1 MKNFE
6 YLSPKSMSEALDYL
20 EMHEDKAKIIAGG
33 VDLISLMKEWIEEPE
48 IMVNVKGIK
57 ELKLVREDENFLRI
71 GPLVTLSEISQNEM
85 IKKNYGILAESC
97 VKAASPQIRNQGTI
111 GGNLCQRPRCWYFRG
126 NFNCLRKGGT
136 ICYAVQGD
144 NRYHAIF
151 SPGGCYYVHPSDPA
165 VALIALDVKV
175 KIVNKK
181 EEKIIDIEKFFVN
194 TDKDVKKETILDRN
208 DILSEILIPK
218 KKSKLEGRFFKVSDR
233 AVWSSAIVSLAG
245 IFEIQRG
252 VCNFSRI
259 AIGGVAPVP
268 LRALRVEESI
278 KDKKLNEKIIKIASD
293 VAVQG
298 ASPMEMNEYKL
309 GLVKNLIDK
318 TLSSLIGN

>member
-6 YLSPKSMSEALDYL
+6 YLTPKTIGEALNYL
-20 EMHEDKAKIIAGG
+20 EMHGDKAKIIAGG
-33 VDLISLMKEWIEEPE
+33 VDLISLLKEWIEDPE
-48 IMVNVKGIK
+48 ILINIKGIK
-57 ELKLVREDENFLRI
+57 ELKFVREDENFLRI
-71 GPLVTLSEISQNEM
+71 GSLVTLSEITQNEI
-85 IKKNYGILAESC
+85 IKKNYGILVESC
-97 VKAASPQIRNQGTI
+97 LKAASPQVRNQGTI

-126 NFNCLRKGGT
+126 NFNCLRKDGT

-165 VALIALDVKV
+165 VALIALDAKV
-175 KIVNKK
+175 KIMNKK
-181 EEKIIDIEKFFVN
+181 EEKIIDLERFFVN

-218 KKSKLEGRFFKVSDR
+218 KKKKIEERFFKVSDR
-233 AVWSSAIVSLAG
+233 AVWSFAIVNLAG
-245 IFEIQRG
+245 IFEVQKG

-268 LRALRVEESI
+268 LRASRVEESI

-298 ASPMEMNEYKL
+298 ATSMEMNDYKL
-309 GLVKNLIDK
+309 DLVKNLIDK
-318 TLSSLIGN
+318 TLSSLTGN